1 VCPQTTQPNVT
12 RSGRHVGLD
21 DALLVNDQSLRLALL
36 GAALTRLRSMPLG
49 RITGRPVTTWSLAI
63 STHNSAIA
71 VNQRR
76 RHLFRRSVEA
86 EFSW

>member
-1 VCPQTTQPNVT
+1 MNGFVDLHGE
-12 RSGRHVGLD
+12 S
-21 DALLVNDQSLRLALL
+21 
-36 GAALTRLRSMPLG
+36 
-49 RITGRPVTTWSLAI
+49 ITGVINTFDRVI
-63 STHNSAIA
+63 FK